1 MKYPYIVVKN
11 GVWYS
16 SGENVPEDSKTN
28 STGNDIKYKKSDI
41 NRMPIA
47 ELKRLANKLNIPNVQ
62 NLVGTD
68 LKKILIEKLEL

>member
-16 SGENVPEDSKTN
+16 SGTNVPEDFKTD
-28 STGNDIKYKKSDI
+28 SAENDIKYKKSDI

-47 ELKRLANKLNIPNVQ
+47 ELRELGNDLDILESFTLN
-62 NLVGTD
+62 GSD
-68 LKKILIEKLEL
+68 LKKKIIEKLGL

>member
-47 ELKRLANKLNIPNVQ
+47 ELRELGNDLDILESFTLNGP
-62 NLVGTD
+62 D
-68 LKKILIEKLEL
+68 LKKKIIEKLGL